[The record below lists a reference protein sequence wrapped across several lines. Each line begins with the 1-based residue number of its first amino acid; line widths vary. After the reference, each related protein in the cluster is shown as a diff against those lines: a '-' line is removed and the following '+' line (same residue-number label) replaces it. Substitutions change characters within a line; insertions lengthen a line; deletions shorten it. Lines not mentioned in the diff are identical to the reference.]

1 MKVYMCKSVDTDEYL
16 RFNGVAV
23 FDDKDDIK
31 SAYYL
36 EYFLDFDLQDDYK
49 IEEYIII
56 KNKEYCQLLHVKET
70 VDNLKIILQ
79 NI

>member
-16 RFNGVAV
+16 RFNGVTV
-23 FDDKDDIK
+23 FEGKDDIK

-56 KNKEYCQLLHVKET
+56 KNKEYHKLLNAKWIH
-70 VDNLKIILQ
+70 I
-79 NI
+79 